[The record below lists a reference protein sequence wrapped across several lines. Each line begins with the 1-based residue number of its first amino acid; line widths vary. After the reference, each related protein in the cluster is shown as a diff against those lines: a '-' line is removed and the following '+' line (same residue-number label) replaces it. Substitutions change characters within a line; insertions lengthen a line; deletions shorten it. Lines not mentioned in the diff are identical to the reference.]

1 MKLRMDYDKITLAVR
16 LLNLAQKF
24 QKIISLNDILI
35 IL

>member
-16 LLNLAQKF
+16 LLNLAKKF

>member
-1 MKLRMDYDKITLAVR
+1 MDYDKITLAVR
-16 LLNLAQKF
+16 LLKMAQKF